1 MNMLTSLPVTSSVD
15 HFSAKDPQSIACRS
29 DSEKTSESMKHADY
43 DSSQQFYSA
52 DDLALL
58 DMSNIPRHV
67 AIIMDGNR
75 RWAKRQGLPAI
86 MGHWRGADTLTRIV
100 RCASELGIKTLTVYS
115 FSTENWSR
123 SKEEIDALM
132 HLFKVYLEKER
143 EPMMREG
150 VRLDAIGD
158 HARLPSFVL
167 RELELSKSYTAHCKK
182 IDLVLAI
189 NYGGRDDIRRA
200 FLGMM
205 RDTEK
210 GILSK
215 DQITEQMISRYLDTA
230 KWPDPELLIRT
241 SGERRQSNFLLWQLC
256 YSEFYH
262 TDVLWPDFNEH
273 DLLQAVREH
282 QLRQRRLGGG

>member
-1 MNMLTSLPVTSSVD
+1 MMNTLTLPEAITDEKEIIYSS
-15 HFSAKDPQSIACRS
+15 
-29 DSEKTSESMKHADY
+29 
-43 DSSQQFYSA
+43 

-58 DMSNIPRHV
+58 DPSKIPSHV

-75 RWAKRQGLPAI
+75 RWAKRQGLPAL
-86 MGHWRGADTLTRIV
+86 MGHWKGADTLTRIV
-100 RCASELGIKTLTVYS
+100 RSASELGIKALTVYS
-115 FSTENWSR
+115 FSTENWNR
-123 SKEEIDALM
+123 AQEEVDGLM
-132 HLFKVYLEKER
+132 HLFKVYLERER
-143 EPMMREG
+143 EPMRCEG

-158 HARLPSFVL
+158 HSRLPAFVL
-167 RELELSKSYTAHCKK
+167 RELELSKSYTSHCKK

-200 FLGMM
+200 FVGMM
-205 RDTEK
+205 EDCERGK
-210 GILSK
+210 LSK
-215 DQITEQMISRYLDTA
+215 DQISEKMISRYLDTA

-262 TDVLWPDFNEH
+262 TDVLWPDFDEH

-282 QLRQRRLGGG
+282 QLRQRRLGG

>member
-1 MNMLTSLPVTSSVD
+1 MNILAVSEVHSEVKQTFFSS
-15 HFSAKDPQSIACRS
+15 
-29 DSEKTSESMKHADY
+29 
-43 DSSQQFYSA
+43 

-58 DMSNIPRHV
+58 DMSKIPSHV

-75 RWAKRQGLPAI
+75 RWAKRQGLPVI
-86 MGHWRGADTLTRIV
+86 MGHWKGAEALTRIV
-100 RCASELGIKTLTVYS
+100 RSASELGIKTLTVYS
-115 FSTENWSR
+115 FSTENWNR
-123 SKEEIDALM
+123 SKKEIDALM

-143 EPMMREG
+143 EPMVREG

-158 HARLPSFVL
+158 HERLPSFVL
-167 RELELSKSYTAHCKK
+167 RELQLSKSCTSQCKK

-200 FLGMM
+200 FVAMM
-205 RDTEK
+205 KDVES
-210 GILSK
+210 GVLLK
-215 DQITEQMISRYLDTA
+215 DQVTEQMISKYLDTA

-262 TDVLWPDFNEH
+262 TDVLWPDFDEH
-273 DLLQAVREH
+273 DLLQAVRDH
-282 QLRQRRLGGG
+282 QLRQKRLGG

>member
-1 MNMLTSLPVTSSVD
+1 MNTLTALEAVAD
-15 HFSAKDPQSIACRS
+15 
-29 DSEKTSESMKHADY
+29 EKEIIY
-43 DSSQQFYSA
+43 SQ

-58 DMSNIPRHV
+58 DASKIPRHV

-75 RWAKRQGLPAI
+75 RWAKRHGLPAI
-86 MGHWRGADTLTRIV
+86 MGHWKGAETLTRIV
-100 RCASELGIKTLTVYS
+100 RSASELGIKTLTVYS
-115 FSTENWSR
+115 FSTENWNR
-123 SKEEIDALM
+123 AKEEIDALM
-132 HLFKVYLEKER
+132 HLFKVYLERER
-143 EPMMREG
+143 EAMMREG

-158 HARLPSFVL
+158 HSRLPSFVVC
-167 RELELSKSYTAHCKK
+167 ELELSKSCTAHCKK

-200 FLGMM
+200 FV
-205 RDTEK
+205 
-210 GILSK
+210 GIVEDIERGKLSK
-215 DQITEQMISRYLDTA
+215 DQVSEQMISQYLDTA

-262 TDVLWPDFNEH
+262 TDVLWPDFHEH

-282 QLRQRRLGGG
+282 QLRERRLGGG

>member
-1 MNMLTSLPVTSSVD
+1 MNILTAPE
-15 HFSAKDPQSIACRS
+15 SA
-29 DSEKTSESMKHADY
+29 SEEREVI
-43 DSSQQFYSA
+43 YSP

-58 DMSNIPRHV
+58 DSSKIPKHV

-86 MGHWRGADTLTRIV
+86 MGHWKGAETLTRIV
-100 RCASELGIKTLTVYS
+100 RSASELGIKALTVYS

-123 SKEEIDALM
+123 AKEEIDGLM

-143 EPMMREG
+143 EPMAREG

-158 HARLPSFVL
+158 HSRLPPFVL

-200 FLGMM
+200 FLTMLK
-205 RDTEK
+205 DCEK
-210 GILSK
+210 GNLSK
-215 DQITEQMISRYLDTA
+215 DQITEQLISQYLDTA
-230 KWPDPELLIRT
+230 KWPDPDLLIRT

-256 YSEFYH
+256 YSEFHH
-262 TDVLWPDFNEH
+262 TDILWPDFDEH

-282 QLRQRRLGGG
+282 QLRQRRIGG